1 METATQNPDETIG
14 APVNQDV
21 TIGAPVAHD
30 TPVNSDETIGA
41 PVAAHTPVS
50 SQPPAAQPSMRDDIT
65 NFLSSLYRPS
75 IDEAKGFI
83 KGGMKSFA
91 GIIDTANT
99 PMIPIK
105 QADGSYAR
113 AAVPEVQGTTNTIR
127 QHAQD
132 NSRAQSV
139 GDFGENM
146 AELLLPEAWAGGAAK
161 TLSFADR
168 LAEMA
173 KNAKIL
179 ENKPGLAVIAR
190 AGIDAIKGT
199 VKTAPVAGAQT
210 WVKTEDPTATA
221 VGALLGGAGGAVG
234 EGGGTLIREGR
245 AALNDLR
252 PGTSAI
258 GDVAFPTRKG
268 RMVAPAVQPGTPDE
282 VSNLADQLA
291 GNIGRKGVAASLI
304 RSNAERVPE
313 AVSATSHMPL
323 LPAPDMVTPG
333 SAPSPNPAPRGY
345 APSVEAPLPPQ
356 TESVTYPKI
365 NNEPQPGAPDWSART
380 GDTLTGQRTVP
391 NPNYDPLKGGNMQNV
406 ERELGSSAAAVP
418 DRVMGG
424 PRSASQVRLEAAR
437 NLVPER
443 MVTGEPTAT
452 ENYIYHTPPPP
463 GSGGTIT
470 TSGGGMVRMSIP
482 QAQASLTR
490 YERIMDSPTFDDLP
504 VNQQR
509 GIRDAHEDLTEQL
522 RRFDDFAA
530 SQPHF
535 PIHNITDAINNTDD
549 ITAGGELLMDAHRP
563 FWLRANALTD
573 GQFTLLDNQ
582 AKGLRSAIRSDTSTT
597 DKLSKLQDLK
607 EVNDKIMQLFDDNRT
622 QFNPQEWS
630 TAKQGYKDGVAM
642 QTLGDTIEAHFNGIT
657 RGDVA
662 ATAGSDV
669 PLQRVFKGGSDS
681 YNKSLQKL
689 IDDPNDGPALQRTIG
704 PDSIQQLKQLGDL
717 FENGQRID
725 TTKKLYQYIGS
736 AIKRHGWAVGGLG
749 GTIGY
754 GIGHGLGSAA
764 GVAGAGVLGKGVV
777 SGTSDWLT
785 SQLSTNPEFAKS
797 FIYAVKNNVG
807 PRIAAPLLASMLL
820 RGSGV
825 QTPPPPPPPA
835 PPGGPQ

>member
-1 METATQNPDETIG
+1 MPTDLSAFGTPAAPPTPPPPSGGDLSAFGTPATP
-14 APVNQDV
+14 
-21 TIGAPVAHD
+21 
-30 TPVNSDETIGA
+30 
-41 PVAAHTPVS
+41 
-50 SQPPAAQPSMRDDIT
+50 QPPAPPPQPPAQPSMRDNIT
-65 NFLSSLYRPS
+65 NFLSSLYKPQ

-83 KGGMKSFA
+83 KGGMKTFA
-91 GIIDTANT
+91 GIIDAANT
-99 PMIPIK
+99 PLIPIK
-105 QADGSYAR
+105 NPDGSYSS
-113 AAVPEVQGTTNTIR
+113 AAVPEVRGTTDTIR

-139 GDFGENM
+139 GDFGENI
-146 AELLLPEAWAGGAAK
+146 AEMLSPEAWAGDASKA
-161 TLSFADR
+161 LSFADR

-190 AGIDAIKGT
+190 AGIDAIKGAA
-199 VKTAPVAGAQT
+199 KTAPAAGAQT
-210 WVKTEDPTATA
+210 WLKTEDPTATA
-221 VGALLGGAGGAVG
+221 EGTALGAVGGFVG
-234 EGGGTLIREGR
+234 EGGGTLLREGR
-245 AALNDLR
+245 AYLNDLR
-252 PGTSAI
+252 PGTSNI
-258 GDVAFPTRKG
+258 GDVAFPSKNG
-268 RMVAPAVQPGTPDE
+268 RMVTPAVQPGTPDAAT
-282 VSNLADQLA
+282 NLADQVVS
-291 GNIGRKGVAASLI
+291 NIGKKGVAASLI
-304 RSNAERVPE
+304 RSNAERAPE

-323 LPAPDMVTPG
+323 LPAPEGYKPG
-333 SAPSPNPAPRGY
+333 
-345 APSVEAPLPPQ
+345 VDVPLTPQ
-356 TESVTYPKI
+356 TESVSYP
-365 NNEPQPGAPDWSART
+365 PPT
-380 GDTLTGQRTVP
+380 GETLTGQRTAP
-391 NPNYDPLKGGNMQNV
+391 NPNYDPLKGGNIQNV
-406 ERELGSSAAAVP
+406 ERELGTTAATIP
-418 DRVMGG
+418 ERTMGG

-452 ENYIYHTPPPP
+452 ENYIYHTPPPA

-482 QAQASLTR
+482 EAQASLTR
-490 YERIMDSPTFDDLP
+490 YERIMDSPSFDDLP

-522 RRFDDFAA
+522 GRFDDFAA

-535 PIHNITDAINNTDD
+535 PVHNITDAVSNTDD

-563 FWLRANALTD
+563 FWQRANQFTD
-573 GQFTLLDNQ
+573 GQFSLLDNQ
-582 AKGLRSAIRSDTSTT
+582 AKALRSAIRSDSSTAN
-597 DKLSKLQDLK
+597 KLTKLQDLK

-622 QFNPQEWS
+622 QFNPQEWN

-689 IDDPNDGPALQRTIG
+689 SDDPQLGPALNRTVG
-704 PDSIQQLKQLGDL
+704 PDGIQQLKQLGDL

-725 TTKKLYQYIGS
+725 NTKKLYQYIGS
-736 AIKRHGWAVGGLG
+736 AIRRHGWAVGGVTGALG
-749 GTIGY
+749 WGLGH
-754 GIGHGLGSAA
+754 GIGSGLEL
-764 GVAGAGVLGKGVV
+764 AGAGLGAKGVV
-777 SGTSDWLT
+777 SGSYDWLT
-785 SQLSTNPEFAKS
+785 SQLSTNPEFAKR

-825 QTPPPPPPPA
+825 QTPPPPPPPPPPA
-835 PPGGPQ
+835 QPGGQP